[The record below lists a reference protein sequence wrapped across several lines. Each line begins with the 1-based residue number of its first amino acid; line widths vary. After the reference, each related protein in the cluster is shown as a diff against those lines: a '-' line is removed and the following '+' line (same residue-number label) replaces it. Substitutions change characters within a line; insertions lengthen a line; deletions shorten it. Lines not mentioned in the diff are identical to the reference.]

1 MLGRQVVIYNYFQD
15 VIFVMNLFLHFS
27 GYDTKTGLIL
37 VVLKIRILA
46 SELKIRPLDEIDWGW
61 GRQAAFRQEDYHRE
75 RPFAPPPPSHFY
87 VGETHHW
94 LARRETTPAVMWMG
108 LQQFFMSFGAILW
121 VFQLSQASIS
131 NISSEHPKRTLFSF
145 RGENLVPLY

>member
-46 SELKIRPLDEIDWGW
+46 SELKIRPLDEIDWG
-61 GRQAAFRQEDYHRE
+61 
-75 RPFAPPPPSHFY
+75 
-87 VGETHHW
+87 
-94 LARRETTPAVMWMG
+94 
-108 LQQFFMSFGAILW
+108 
-121 VFQLSQASIS
+121 
-131 NISSEHPKRTLFSF
+131 
-145 RGENLVPLY
+145 